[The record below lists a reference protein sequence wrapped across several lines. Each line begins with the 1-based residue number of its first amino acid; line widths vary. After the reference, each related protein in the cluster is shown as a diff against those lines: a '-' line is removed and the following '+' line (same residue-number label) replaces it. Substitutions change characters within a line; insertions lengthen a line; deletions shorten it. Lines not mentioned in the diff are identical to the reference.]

1 MAGHL
6 HRGEAEG
13 KPENVDFIRQMLRKY
28 PEAAVKSKEVIR
40 WLATS
45 PGVQVLASACFR
57 CSS

>member
-1 MAGHL
+1 M